1 MNKNQDY
8 LLKGILKRIGITIL
22 CCIPVLV
29 VVGFWLQNLNNVATI
44 AIFVLIMFVVL
55 CFEEYIHLKIATKR
69 QLKNKT
75 LNKNED
81 VFR

>member
-69 QLKNKT
+69 QLKNKA

-81 VFR
+81 VFK